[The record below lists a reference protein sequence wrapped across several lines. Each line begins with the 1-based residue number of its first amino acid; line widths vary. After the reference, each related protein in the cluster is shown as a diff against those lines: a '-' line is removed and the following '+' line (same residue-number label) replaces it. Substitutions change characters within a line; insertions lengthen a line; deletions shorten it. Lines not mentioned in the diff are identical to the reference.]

1 MLDAACE
8 EECQSIGIDSPY
20 QRSNPQRLSIRRDKL

>member
-1 MLDAACE
+1 MLDAASE
-8 EECQSIGIDSPY
+8 EECQSIGVDSPY